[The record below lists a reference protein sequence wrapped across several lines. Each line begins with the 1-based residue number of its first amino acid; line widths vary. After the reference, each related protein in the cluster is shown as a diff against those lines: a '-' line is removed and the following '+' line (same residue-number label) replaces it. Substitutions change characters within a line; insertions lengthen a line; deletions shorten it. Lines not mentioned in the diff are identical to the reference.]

1 MVDAGVAAQGAMQ
14 LRGAHLDLSAA
25 VALGFAEK
33 TRQRLPE
40 IFSIKHPFLIPQA
53 AARRETGLYF
63 SEMQEQP
70 CRFPS

>member
-1 MVDAGVAAQGAMQ
+1 MQ

-40 IFSIKHPFLIPQA
+40 IFGFRHPFLIP
-53 AARRETGLYF
+53 
-63 SEMQEQP
+63 
-70 CRFPS
+70 